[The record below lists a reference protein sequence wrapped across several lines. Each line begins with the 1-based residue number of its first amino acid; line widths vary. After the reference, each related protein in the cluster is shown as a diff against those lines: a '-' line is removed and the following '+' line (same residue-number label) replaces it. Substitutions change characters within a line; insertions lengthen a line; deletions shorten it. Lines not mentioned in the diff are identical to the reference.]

1 MYNSY
6 NVKGI
11 NTQMHKKTLMIDLD
25 GVLNEYD
32 GKFNENIIPNLR
44 AGAAEFLNKLC
55 SLNKYEL
62 VLFTTRPEKLAS
74 KWLKDNGINHYFKEI
89 TNIKKPASIYIDDR
103 ALKFNGDY
111 NKTLDEIENFKVYW
125 K

>member
-1 MYNSY
+1 
-6 NVKGI
+6 
-11 NTQMHKKTLMIDLD
+11 MHKKTLMIDLD
-25 GVLNEYD
+25 GVLNKYTKYD
-32 GKFNENIIPNLR
+32 ENFIPQIR
-44 AGAAEFLNKLC
+44 EGAAEFLSRLC

-74 KWLKDNGINHYFKEI
+74 KWLEDNGINHYFKEI

-111 NKTLDEIENFKVYW
+111 NKTLDEIEKFKVYW